1 MSGNVRCVPR
11 FASTNGRQQ
20 GNGRYHLERS
30 AANLASSSSLSRSR
44 PSSECRGSK
53 PSIYAP
59 IDPCR
64 RAISIKRLAFSTHA
78 RNLRSLREPT
88 VSPRW
93 RGYEAIV
100 ELRNH
105 GRIGHGGLPCSTQS
119 RVGTL
124 VHTSPSWLTT
134 RTVSRFVFSPR
145 TVPPPAAPA
154 HPGTADAAF
163 RPTSAGGC
171 GGIRLPPV
179 RGGCST
185 DCRPR
190 RSASTPGCRGGR
202 RAAA

>member
-93 RGYEAIV
+93 RGI
-100 ELRNH
+100 R
-105 GRIGHGGLPCSTQS
+105 GDS
-119 RVGTL
+119 RTAE
-124 VHTSPSWLTT
+124 
-134 RTVSRFVFSPR
+134 SR
-145 TVPPPAAPA
+145 ANW
-154 HPGTADAAF
+154 
-163 RPTSAGGC
+163 
-171 GGIRLPPV
+171 
-179 RGGCST
+179 
-185 DCRPR
+185 PR
-190 RSASTPGCRGGR
+190 RSPVLHSKQGGYLGSHLAELAHHPYREPLRFQSANSSAARSAGPSGDSRCSVSPDVGR
-202 RAAA
+202 RMWRYSPSAGSRWMLN